1 MRLNLLNGAYM
12 NYLPFKIWFIVALT
26 LALGAVIVR
35 LAWEVI
41 VAAPSPVVI
50 ILVMFTTLS
59 IYALLLYLIIK
70 PSLKKL
76 KSLPV
81 RIWVSVIV
89 TAAIISAIVHY
100 IRFVPSPEAASP
112 LSVIIASLLL
122 AASISIYLLVLWALW
137 FKGIKK
143 RD

>member
-1 MRLNLLNGAYM
+1 M
-12 NYLPFKIWFIVALT
+12 NYLPFKVWFIVALT

-41 VAAPSPVVI
+41 VAAPSLVVI
-50 ILVMFTTLS
+50 ILVMFTILS

-81 RIWVSVIV
+81 RIWVSVMV

-100 IRFVPSPEAASP
+100 IRFVPSPEAISP

-137 FKGIKK
+137 LKGIKK

>member
-1 MRLNLLNGAYM
+1 M

-35 LAWEVI
+35 LTWEVI
-41 VAAPSPVVI
+41 VAAPSLVVI

-76 KSLPV
+76 KSLLV

-100 IRFVPSPEAASP
+100 IRFVPSPEATSP

-137 FKGIKK
+137 FKGLKK
-143 RD
+143 IG

>member
-1 MRLNLLNGAYM
+1 M
-12 NYLPFKIWFIVALT
+12 NYLPFKVWFIVALT

-41 VAAPSPVVI
+41 VAAPSLVVI
-50 ILVMFTTLS
+50 ILVMFAVLS

-81 RIWVSVIV
+81 RIWVSVIA

-100 IRFVPSPEAASP
+100 IRFVPSPEATLP

-137 FKGIKK
+137 ALWFKGIKK

>member
-1 MRLNLLNGAYM
+1 MEPYM
-12 NYLPFKIWFIVALT
+12 NYLLFKIWFIVALT
-26 LALGAVIVR
+26 LALGAVIIR
-35 LAWEVI
+35 LTWEVI

-50 ILVMFTTLS
+50 ILVMFTMLS

-81 RIWVSVIV
+81 RIWVSVMV

-100 IRFVPSPEAASP
+100 IRFVPSPEATSP

-143 RD
+143 KI

>member
-1 MRLNLLNGAYM
+1 M
-12 NYLPFKIWFIVALT
+12 NYLPFKVWFIVALT

-41 VAAPSPVVI
+41 VAAPSLVVI
-50 ILVMFTTLS
+50 ILVMFTILS

-81 RIWVSVIV
+81 RIWVSVMV

-100 IRFVPSPEAASP
+100 IRFVPSPEAISP

>member
-1 MRLNLLNGAYM
+1 M
-12 NYLPFKIWFIVALT
+12 NYLPFKVWFIVALT
-26 LALGAVIVR
+26 LVLGAVIVR

-41 VAAPSPVVI
+41 VAAPSLVVI

-76 KSLPV
+76 KSLLV

-100 IRFVPSPEAASP
+100 IRFLPLPEATLP

-137 FKGIKK
+137 FKGLKK
-143 RD
+143 IG

>member
-1 MRLNLLNGAYM
+1 M
-12 NYLPFKIWFIVALT
+12 NYLPFKVWFIVALT

-41 VAAPSPVVI
+41 VAAPSLVVI

-100 IRFVPSPEAASP
+100 IRFVPSPEATSP

-122 AASISIYLLVLWALW
+122 TASISIYLLVLWVLW
-137 FKGIKK
+137 FKRIKK

>member
-1 MRLNLLNGAYM
+1 M
-12 NYLPFKIWFIVALT
+12 NYLLFKVWFIVALT

-41 VAAPSPVVI
+41 VAAPSLVVI

-100 IRFVPSPEAASP
+100 IRFVPSPEATSP

-122 AASISIYLLVLWALW
+122 AASISIYLLVLWVLW

>member
-1 MRLNLLNGAYM
+1 M
-12 NYLPFKIWFIVALT
+12 NYLPFKVWFIVALT

-41 VAAPSPVVI
+41 VAAPSLVVI
-50 ILVMFTTLS
+50 SLVMFTILS

-81 RIWVSVIV
+81 RIWVSVIA

-100 IRFVPSPEAASP
+100 IRFVPSPEAISP

-122 AASISIYLLVLWALW
+122 AASISIYLLALWALW

>member
-1 MRLNLLNGAYM
+1 M
-12 NYLPFKIWFIVALT
+12 NYLLFKIWFIVALT
-26 LALGAVIVR
+26 LALGAVIIR
-35 LAWEVI
+35 LTWEVI

-50 ILVMFTTLS
+50 ILVMFTMLS

-81 RIWVSVIV
+81 RIWVSVMV

-100 IRFVPSPEAASP
+100 IRFVPSPEATSP

>member
-1 MRLNLLNGAYM
+1 M
-12 NYLPFKIWFIVALT
+12 NYLPFKVWFIVALT

-41 VAAPSPVVI
+41 VAAPSLVVI
-50 ILVMFTTLS
+50 ILVMFTALS

-100 IRFVPSPEAASP
+100 IRFVPSPEAISP

-137 FKGIKK
+137 LKGIKK

>member
-1 MRLNLLNGAYM
+1 M
-12 NYLPFKIWFIVALT
+12 NYLPFKVWFIVALT

-41 VAAPSPVVI
+41 IAAPSLVVI
-50 ILVMFTTLS
+50 ISVMFATLN
-59 IYALLLYLIIK
+59 IYVLLLYLIIK

-81 RIWVSVIV
+81 RIWVSVMV

-100 IRFVPSPEAASP
+100 IRFVPSPEATSP

-122 AASISIYLLVLWALW
+122 AAGISIYLLALWALW

-143 RD
+143 RG

>member
-1 MRLNLLNGAYM
+1 M

-41 VAAPSPVVI
+41 VAAPSLVVI

-100 IRFVPSPEAASP
+100 IRFVPSPEATSP

-122 AASISIYLLVLWALW
+122 AASISIYLLALWALW
-137 FKGIKK
+137 FKRLKK
-143 RD
+143 GD

>member
-1 MRLNLLNGAYM
+1 M
-12 NYLPFKIWFIVALT
+12 NYLPFKVWFIVALT
-26 LALGAVIVR
+26 LVLGAVIVR

-41 VAAPSPVVI
+41 VAAPSLVVI

-76 KSLPV
+76 KSLLV

-100 IRFVPSPEAASP
+100 IRFLPLPEATLP

>member
-1 MRLNLLNGAYM
+1 MS
-12 NYLPFKIWFIVALT
+12 YLPFKIWFIAALT

-35 LAWEVI
+35 LTWEVI
-41 VAAPSPVVI
+41 VAAPSLVVI
-50 ILVMFTTLS
+50 ILVMFTALS

-76 KSLPV
+76 KSLLV
-81 RIWVSVIV
+81 RIWVSVMV

-100 IRFVPSPEAASP
+100 IRFVPSPEATSP

-122 AASISIYLLVLWALW
+122 AAGISIYLLALWALW

-143 RD
+143 KD

>member
-1 MRLNLLNGAYM
+1 M
-12 NYLPFKIWFIVALT
+12 NYLPFKVGFIVALT
-26 LALGAVIVR
+26 LALGAVIIR
-35 LAWEVI
+35 LTWEVI
-41 VAAPSPVVI
+41 VAAPSLVVI

-100 IRFVPSPEAASP
+100 IRFVPSPEATSP

-122 AASISIYLLVLWALW
+122 AASTSIYLLVLWALW

-143 RD
+143 SD

>member
-1 MRLNLLNGAYM
+1 M
-12 NYLPFKIWFIVALT
+12 NYLPFKVWFIVALT

-41 VAAPSPVVI
+41 VAAPSLVVI

-100 IRFVPSPEAASP
+100 IRFVPSPEATSP

-137 FKGIKK
+137 FKWIKK

>member
-1 MRLNLLNGAYM
+1 M
-12 NYLPFKIWFIVALT
+12 NYLPFKVGFIVALT
-26 LALGAVIVR
+26 LALGAVIIR
-35 LAWEVI
+35 LTWEVI
-41 VAAPSPVVI
+41 VAAPSLVVI

-100 IRFVPSPEAASP
+100 IRFVPSPEATSP

-143 RD
+143 SD

>member
-1 MRLNLLNGAYM
+1 M

-41 VAAPSPVVI
+41 VAAPSLVVI
-50 ILVMFTTLS
+50 ILVMFTILS

-81 RIWVSVIV
+81 RIWVSVMV

-100 IRFVPSPEAASP
+100 IRFVPSPEATWP

-137 FKGIKK
+137 FKWIKK

>member
-1 MRLNLLNGAYM
+1 M
-12 NYLPFKIWFIVALT
+12 NYLPLKVWFIVALT
-26 LALGAVIVR
+26 MALGAVIVR

-41 VAAPSPVVI
+41 VAAPSLVVI

-89 TAAIISAIVHY
+89 TTAIISAIVHY
-100 IRFVPSPEAASP
+100 IRFVPSPEAISP

-137 FKGIKK
+137 LKGIKK

>member
-1 MRLNLLNGAYM
+1 M
-12 NYLPFKIWFIVALT
+12 NYLPFKVWFIVALT
-26 LALGAVIVR
+26 LALCAVIVR

-41 VAAPSPVVI
+41 VAAPSLAVI
-50 ILVMFTTLS
+50 ILVMFATFS

-76 KSLPV
+76 KSLLV
-81 RIWVSVIV
+81 RIWVSVMV
-89 TAAIISAIVHY
+89 TAGIISAIVHY
-100 IRFVPSPEAASP
+100 IRFVPSPEAILP
-112 LSVIIASLLL
+112 LSVIVASLLL
-122 AASISIYLLVLWALW
+122 AAGISVYLLALWALW

>member
-81 RIWVSVIV
+81 RIWGSVIV

-100 IRFVPSPEAASP
+100 IRFVPSLEAASP

>member
-1 MRLNLLNGAYM
+1 M
-12 NYLPFKIWFIVALT
+12 NYLPFKVWFIVALT
-26 LALGAVIVR
+26 LALGAVITR
-35 LAWEVI
+35 LVWEVI
-41 VAAPSPVVI
+41 VAAPSLVVI
-50 ILVMFTTLS
+50 ISVMFTTLS
-59 IYALLLYLIIK
+59 IYALLLYLIIR

-81 RIWVSVIV
+81 RIWVSVMV

-100 IRFVPSPEAASP
+100 IRFVPSPEAISP

>member
-1 MRLNLLNGAYM
+1 M
-12 NYLPFKIWFIVALT
+12 NYLPFKVWFIVALT

-41 VAAPSPVVI
+41 VAAPSLVVV
-50 ILVMFTTLS
+50 ILVMFTILS

-100 IRFVPSPEAASP
+100 IRFVPSPEATLP

-122 AASISIYLLVLWALW
+122 AASISVYLLVLWALW